1 MDIPITAN
9 MKKNYEALKNA
20 PKTYCVRIVKIETDS
35 NNDRDLYL
43 MTNMIEPTVEKL
55 GNLYFERQRV
65 EDSFK
70 YEKLYGGLEFIHPN
84 SNMNTILLHIAGVI
98 GYYNMMQLT
107 LSKVSETPAPN
118 DDKEFVLN
126 RKIGWEHTMPNFLNF
141 IKNGKINN
149 SFTKLLENT
158 KNIIRV
164 GRFAMRCSMQ
174 PANPHQRSDVKK
186 KANEAYQNRKQK
198 NKFKSFALG

>member
-1 MDIPITAN
+1 MPITNN
-9 MKKNYEALKNA
+9 MKKNYEGLENA
-20 PKTYCVRIVKIETDS
+20 PDTYSVRIVKIETDS

-43 MTNMIEPTVEKL
+43 MTNMIEPTVEEL
-55 GNLYFERQRV
+55 GDLYFERQRV

-107 LSKVSETPAPN
+107 LSKVSVTPAPN

-126 RKIGWEHTMPNFLNF
+126 RKIGWEHTMSYFLNF
-141 IKNGKINN
+141 MKTGELNY
-149 SFTKLLENT
+149 SFKKLLENT

-174 PANPHQRSDVKK
+174 PANPHQRSGAIK
-186 KANEAYQNRKQK
+186 KAKEANYNRLQK
-198 NKFKSFALG
+198 NKFENLALG